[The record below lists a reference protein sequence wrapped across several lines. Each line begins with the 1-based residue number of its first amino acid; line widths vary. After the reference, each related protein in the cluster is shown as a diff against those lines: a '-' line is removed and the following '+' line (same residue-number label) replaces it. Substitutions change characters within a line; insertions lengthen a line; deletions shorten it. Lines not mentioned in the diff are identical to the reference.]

1 MSPESTLWRHHE
13 STKGSRFHSSS
24 NSIAISATV
33 RGPGVVPSL
42 QGWESCFDKRVSICG
57 GRWSPEA
64 AAPTAGHQ
72 LGHRDCARWSA
83 KAATPTGSHE
93 LEHRDCG
100 WRSPEAAA
108 PTASHQLGHGDCG
121 RRSAKAATPA
131 GSHQLEHR
139 DGGWRSPEAAAPT
152 ASHQFVH
159 RESRIAAS
167 THPHRLTFAGC
178 QSCDW

>member
-33 RGPGVVPSL
+33 RGPEVVPSL

-57 GRWSPEA
+57 GRWSA
-64 AAPTAGHQ
+64 TTATPTGSHQ
-72 LGHRDCARWSA
+72 LGHRDCGRWSA
-83 KAATPTGSHE
+83 TAATPT
-93 LEHRDCG
+93 
-100 WRSPEAAA
+100 
-108 PTASHQLGHGDCG
+108 
-121 RRSAKAATPA
+121 

-139 DGGWRSPEAAAPT
+139 DCGWRSPEAAAPT

-167 THPHRLTFAGC
+167 TYPHNWRVQAATIAAARTRESAVGRLSRLSTALVPCYHPRREL
-178 QSCDW
+178 SVL